1 MRPALKAIESDLD
14 DLIPLARAAEM
25 LGLDPSTIRKRK
37 AGTETLTIVP
47 QGKKFFMI
55 RGEIIAHRKKL
66 VEDARRRTDILRIV
80 RRAE

>member
-1 MRPALKAIESDLD
+1 MKPALRIIESDPD
-14 DLIPLARAAEM
+14 DLIPLAHAAEM

-37 AGTETLTIVP
+37 AGTESLTIVP
-47 QGKKFFMI
+47 QGKKLFVI